1 MLTVY
6 NKAHVLLPAGSCST
20 ITAPYAVHMRVLVH
34 KSNRS
39 LKLKKT
45 NRIKYKNELDTSLYK
60 YTQAASACVNKQET
74 VTVQYKNDSGKTKS
88 KTSQFLKGPRLSV
101 CFLPSPTVSSQT
113 HTDTVT
119 DTHCCI
125 QYKKNEK
132 REYK

>member
-1 MLTVY
+1 MY
-6 NKAHVLLPAGSCST
+6 HNSSICS
-20 ITAPYAVHMRVLVH
+20 PYESILVH

-74 VTVQYKNDSGKTKS
+74 MTVQYKNDSGKTKS

-113 HTDTVT
+113 HRHRHRHTLLYTCNT
-119 DTHCCI
+119 
-125 QYKKNEK
+125 KNEK